1 MSFRTSAI
9 AVGLLAGAAFL
20 SPQARA
26 GSSLLVSG
34 ALYGD
39 VHNNTGVPQMGAT
52 VYLFNQLDQ
61 MIRKTLTT
69 EGGRFAFDS
78 LPAGMYSVRVT
89 MASFFPATRGNISI
103 APGSENLL
111 HVNLGTLFSAVDIA
125 PPSGVPGALMSDD
138 WKWVLRTS
146 SATRPVLRL
155 TPVTGPSNSHR
166 HLAPNFT
173 EVTGLVKL
181 SAGDSG
187 PVAGSG
193 AQDFGTAFAVASRVN
208 GVSQVRLSG
217 DVGYIANSG
226 LPTAAFRTTYSR
238 DQDDGQPG
246 PQMTVTMHQIYFPG
260 LGPGAALSA
269 YSGTGYPGDPG
280 PALRTISLGA
290 FDRLQINDDTLLEY
304 GSNVDSVSLIQHE
317 TRMSPFARVT
327 GNLGDSGAVL
337 LAFSSGTPAS
347 QILTRDN
354 LAGLESGNPELN
366 QDLAALSQLPAI
378 SLEDART
385 RLEGQR
391 NFEAGYRLTRGS
403 RKYYAAVY
411 SQSVSNAA
419 FNMASPPAFST
430 RADLLPA
437 LDGNYYVFD
446 LGDFQRAGY
455 VAAVTQGIGDHADFT
470 LSAGRSGDLIADPSP
485 ASSASAADIRDG
497 IRSAQRFFVMA
508 RASAAIPGIGMRVAA
523 SYGWTG
529 DGALMPTYYSLTGP
543 MNQEQGLNIAI
554 HQPLPHVVGFK
565 GRLEATAELLNAL
578 ANGYLPVS
586 TPGHCS
592 VLTDAPR
599 SLRGGLSFVF

>member
-9 AVGLLAGAAFL
+9 IGLLAGAAFV
-20 SPQARA
+20 SPQAQA
-26 GSSLLVSG
+26 GSPLLVSG

-39 VHNNTGVPQMGAT
+39 VHNNAGVPQIGAT
-52 VYLFNQLDQ
+52 VYLYNQLDQ
-61 MIRKTLTT
+61 MIRQTLTN
-69 EGGRFAFDS
+69 EGGRFGFDS
-78 LPAGMYSVRVT
+78 LPAGTYSVRVT
-89 MASFFPATRGNISI
+89 MASFFPARRGNIAI

-111 HVNLGTLFSAVDIA
+111 HVNLGSLFSAVDIA
-125 PPSGVPGALMSDD
+125 PPSAVPGALMSDD

-155 TPVTGPSNSHR
+155 TPVSAPASSHR

-193 AQDFGTAFAVASRVN
+193 AQDFGTAFAVSSRVN
-208 GVSQVRLSG
+208 GASQVRLSG

-246 PQMTVTMHQIYFPG
+246 PQMTLTMRQIYFPG
-260 LGPGAALSA
+260 LVAGATNP
-269 YSGTGYPGDPG
+269 GTGYPSTGEAG

-290 FDRLQINDDTLLEY
+290 FDRLQINDDMLFEY
-304 GSNVDSVSLIQHE
+304 GGNIDSVSLIQHE
-317 TRMSPFARVT
+317 TRMSPFGRLT
-327 GNLGDSGAVL
+327 DNLGDGGAVL
-337 LAFSSGTPAS
+337 LAFSSGTPAT
-347 QILTRDN
+347 QLLTRDN
-354 LAGLESGNPELN
+354 LASLESGNPELN
-366 QDLAALSQLPAI
+366 QDLAALSVLPAI
-378 SLEDART
+378 SLSGGRT

-391 NFEAGYRLTRGS
+391 NLEAGYRLTRGR
-403 RKYYAAVY
+403 RKYYATAY

-419 FNMASPPAFST
+419 FNMAAPPIFST

-446 LGDFQRAGY
+446 IGAFQRTGY
-455 VAAVTQGIGDHADFT
+455 MAAVTQGIGDHADFT
-470 LSAGRSGDLIADPSP
+470 LSAGRSGDLVASP
-485 ASSASAADIRDG
+485 ASGGSAADVRDG
-497 IRSAQRFFVMA
+497 IRSEQRLFVMA
-508 RASAAIPGIGMRVAA
+508 RASAAVPGIGMRVAA
-523 SYGWTG
+523 SYGWTA

-554 HQPLPHVVGFK
+554 HQPLPHLTGSK

-586 TPGHCS
+586 TAGHCS

-599 SLRGGLSFVF
+599 ALRGGLSFVF